1 MNRTHILVDF
11 ENVQPSAAD
20 IRLVQGTNL
29 QLWIFRGPAQKKYS
43 ADVAEAWQPLGDRV
57 HFVAC
62 AKAGR
67 NAVDM
72 HIALAIGKL
81 IGEDGTAAKKPMRF
95 TVVSKDTDFDPLL
108 LHVRSLGFAANRVA
122 TLKAAVGAAGKT
134 EEPAKAKP
142 AAKKAA
148 EKAVDKKPAARK
160 PAKKSAAKQA
170 AAKQAAPPPAPP
182 APLDDAKQ
190 KVIESLRR
198 MGEKRPAKRKGLE
211 RHIESH
217 LGRKLAPNAV
227 EEIVAA
233 LERDGVLAFADKK
246 VGYSLPKPKK

>member
-20 IRLVQGTNL
+20 IRLVQGASL

-81 IGEDGTAAKKPMRF
+81 IGEAGDATAKKSMRF

-108 LHVRSLGFAANRVA
+108 LHVRSVGYTANRVA
-122 TLKAAVGAAGKT
+122 TLKAALGAIEKVDKV
-134 EEPAKAKP
+134 EEAAKPKP

-148 EKAVDKKPAARK
+148 AKR
-160 PAKKSAAKQA
+160 PAKKA
-170 AAKQAAPPPAPP
+170 AAKKAAPPPTP
-182 APLDDAKQ
+182 APVDDAKQ

-227 EEIVAA
+227 EEIVAD
-233 LERDGVLAFADKK
+233 LERDGVLSFTDKK
-246 VGYSLPKPKK
+246 VEYSLPKAKK

>member
-20 IRLVQGTNL
+20 IRLVQGDL

-72 HIALAIGKL
+72 HIAMAIGTL
-81 IGEDGTAAKKPMRF
+81 IGAAGEARKPMRF

-108 LHVRSLGFAANRVA
+108 LYVRSLGYTANRVA
-122 TLKAAVGAAGKT
+122 TLKAAVGAAGKV
-134 EEPAKAKP
+134 EETPKAKP

-148 EKAVDKKPAARK
+148 AKK
-160 PAKKSAAKQA
+160 PAKKAVAKQA
-170 AAKQAAPPPAPP
+170 AQPPAPT
-182 APLDDAKQ
+182 APLEDAKQ

-233 LERDGVLAFADKK
+233 LERDGVFAFTDKK
-246 VGYSLPKPKK
+246 VEYSLPKAKK

>member
-1 MNRTHILVDF
+1 MSQMNQHILVDF

-20 IRLVQGTNL
+20 IRLVQGANL
-29 QLWIFRGPAQKKYS
+29 QLWIFRGPAQEKYS
-43 ADVAEAWQPLGDRV
+43 AEVAEAWQPLGDRV

-72 HIALAIGKL
+72 HIALAIGRL
-81 IGEDGTAAKKPMRF
+81 LGEARDASAQKSMRF

-108 LHVRSLGFAANRVA
+108 LHVRGLGCTANRVA
-122 TLKAAVGAAGKT
+122 TLKAAVGAVGKT
-134 EEPAKAKP
+134 EEAPKAKP

-148 EKAVDKKPAARK
+148 AKK
-160 PAKKSAAKQA
+160 PAKKAAVKQA
-170 AAKQAAPPPAPP
+170 AAKQAAPPKQAVPPP
-182 APLDDAKQ
+182 APLEGAAQ

-217 LGRKLAPNAV
+217 LGRKLAPNTV

-233 LERDGVLAFADKK
+233 LERDRVLTFTDKK
-246 VGYSLPKPKK
+246 VEYSLPKAKK

>member
-20 IRLVQGTNL
+20 IKLVQGTSL

-81 IGEDGTAAKKPMRF
+81 IGETGDATPKKPTRF

-108 LHVRSLGFAANRVA
+108 LHVRSLGYTANRVA
-122 TLKAAVGAAGKT
+122 TLKAAIGAAGKA
-134 EEPAKAKP
+134 EEAPKAKP
-142 AAKKAA
+142 ATKKTAAK
-148 EKAVDKKPAARK
+148 K
-160 PAKKSAAKQA
+160 PAKKAVAKQ
-170 AAKQAAPPPAPP
+170 AAKQAAPPPTPAAPI
-182 APLDDAKQ
+182 DEAKQ
-190 KVIESLRR
+190 KVIESLQR
-198 MGEKRPAKRKGLE
+198 MGVKRPAKRKGLE

-233 LERDGVLAFADKK
+233 LERDGVLAFTDKK